1 MFYVQSLHRTK
12 ALHTERVLM
21 PIHVALTHRTAYHY
35 DRVIGMGPQVIR
47 LRPAPHCRTPIISY
61 SLNIEP
67 KLHFLNWQQDPFAN
81 YCARLVLPEKTDHF
95 VVTVDLVA
103 DMAVIN
109 PFDFFVEE
117 SARDWPFAY
126 DPDLKKELTPYLM
139 PDPPGPLVRKFLSG
153 MPTHKMGTV
162 DFLIDVNRR
171 LHAGVQYCVRLE
183 PGIQTPEET
192 LTKASGS
199 CRDSAWLLVQLLRNI
214 GFAARFVSGYL
225 IQLRPDVKP
234 VDGGA
239 AGAEADFTDLHA
251 WTEVYVPGAGW
262 IGLDP
267 TSGLLAG
274 EGHIPLA
281 ATPQPSSAAPISG
294 GHEPAEVEFE
304 FEMRVERIL
313 ETPRVT
319 LPYSEETWEQILA
332 AGDAVDTRLNSSD
345 VRLSMGGEPTFV
357 SIDDMEGDEWKTDA
371 VGPTKRAYAEDLIR
385 RLRNRFAPGG
395 LLHYGQGKW
404 YPGEQLPRWAFA
416 LYWRRDQE
424 PLWANDKLIDR
435 ENKPANATIE
445 DAGKLMTALCN
456 QLGVPP
462 DSGIAAYED
471 PGYYALV
478 EQKLPLN
485 VSPAENK
492 LQDPEERARIVRVF
506 ERGLDKPVSYILPV
520 QVWHS
525 PDLGRRWV
533 TERWGLRRN
542 KLYLM
547 PGDSPAGFRLPMNSL
562 PAIPAINYPHVLP
575 RDPFSDMPPLPEREI
590 LIQQRKA
597 VTLRPAP
604 VPPPLGPSEIYGS
617 VRTALAIEPRD
628 GHLCVFLP
636 PVSDALDFAALTA
649 AIEEAAAAT
658 NLPVH
663 IEGYSP
669 PNDPRLNVIKV
680 TPDPGVIEVNIHPAT
695 SWKEVVAIT
704 TAVYE
709 EAHQTRLGTDKYQLD
724 GRHTGTGGGNHIVMG
739 GITPADSP
747 FLRRPDLLASI
758 VAYWQNHP
766 SLSYL
771 FSGLFIG
778 ATSQAPRLDEA
789 RVETLYELEIALK
802 QVPDPAYGSIPPWL
816 VDRIF
821 RHLLV
826 DVTGNTHRAEICID
840 KLYSPDGPTG
850 RLGLVEFRSFEMPPH
865 ARMSVVQQL
874 LIRSFIAM
882 FWDKPYRGKV
892 ARWGTALQDR
902 FMLPHFLWADFS
914 EVIGDLKDAGIPIE
928 LDWFK
933 PHFEFRFPLIG
944 EVDAYGI
951 NLELRQALEPWHVL
965 GEESTAGGTARFV
978 DNSLDRLQ
986 VKVQDGANSRFAV
999 TCNLRG
1005 LPLTSTGTFGEKVA
1019 GVRYRGWW
1027 PASCLHPTIHPHV
1040 PLVFDIIDT
1049 WTGRS
1054 VGGCRYHSTHPGGRN
1069 FEVSPINA
1077 YEAEGRRLARF
1088 ERLGH
1093 TPGRASATPAE
1104 INPDYPL
1111 TLDLRT

>member
-1 MFYVQSLHRTK
+1 
-12 ALHTERVLM
+12 M
-21 PIHVALTHRTAYHY
+21 PIHVALTHRTAYRY

-47 LRPAPHCRTPIISY
+47 LRPAPHCRTPILSY
-61 SLNIEP
+61 SLNLEP
-67 KLHFLNWQQDPFAN
+67 KVHFLNWQQDPFAN
-81 YCARLVLPEKTDHF
+81 YCARVLLPEKTDQF

-109 PFDFFVEE
+109 PFDFYVEE
-117 SARDWPFAY
+117 SAKDWPFTY
-126 DPDLKKELTPYLM
+126 EPDLKKELTPYLE
-139 PDPPGPLVRKFLSG
+139 PAPLGPLVRKFLAS
-153 MPTHKMGTV
+153 MPKRKLGTV
-162 DFLIDVNRR
+162 DFLIDLNQR
-171 LHAGVQYCVRLE
+171 LRNEVSYCVRLE

-192 LTKASGS
+192 LSKASGS
-199 CRDSAWLLVQLLRNI
+199 CRDSGWLLVQLLRNI

-251 WTEVYVPGAGW
+251 WAEVYVPGAGW

-294 GHEPAEVEFE
+294 AHEPAEVSFE
-304 FEMRVERIL
+304 FDMRVERIL

-319 LPYSEETWEQILA
+319 LPYTEATWQQILT
-332 AGDAVDTRLNSSD
+332 AGAAVDERLNKAD

-357 SIDDMEGDEWKTDA
+357 SIDDMDGDEWKTGA
-371 VGPTKRAYAEDLIR
+371 VGPTKRAYAEELVR
-385 RLRNRFAPGG
+385 RLRQRFAPGG

-404 YPGEQLPRWAFA
+404 YPGEPLPRWAFA

-424 PLWANDKLIDR
+424 PLWTDDALIDR
-435 ENKPANATIE
+435 EDKPANATIA
-445 DAGKLMTALCN
+445 DAEKLMGALCT
-456 QLGVPP
+456 QLGLPA
-462 DSGIAAYED
+462 DSGMAAYED
-471 PGYYALV
+471 PGYYALI
-478 EQKLPLN
+478 EQRLPLN
-485 VSPAENK
+485 LTPAESN
-492 LQDPEERARIVRVF
+492 LEDPAERARMVRVF
-506 ERGLDKPVSYILPV
+506 EQGLDKPVSYVLPV
-520 QVWHS
+520 QVWNSAH
-525 PDLGRRWV
+525 LGRRWV
-533 TERWGLRRN
+533 TERWGLRRS
-542 KLYLM
+542 KLFLV
-547 PGDSPAGFRLPMNSL
+547 PGYSPAGFRLPMNSL
-562 PAIPAINYPHVLP
+562 PALPAVDYPHVLP
-575 RDPFSDMPPLPEREI
+575 RDPLSDMPPLPEREI
-590 LIQQRKA
+590 LIQQRRA
-597 VTLRPAP
+597 VTLVPAP
-604 VPPPLGPSEIYGS
+604 APPAVGPSEIYGS

-636 PVSDALDFAALTA
+636 PVADALDFAALIA
-649 AIEEAAAAT
+649 AVEEAST
-658 NLPVH
+658 STGLPVH
-663 IEGYSP
+663 IEGYPP
-669 PNDPRLNVIKV
+669 PNDPRINVIKV

-695 SWKEVVAIT
+695 SWKEVVDIT
-704 TAVYE
+704 TAVYD
-709 EAHQTRLGTDKYQLD
+709 EAHKTRLGTDKYQLD
-724 GRHTGTGGGNHIVMG
+724 GRHTGTGGGNHIVIG

-789 RVETLYELEIALK
+789 RFEALYELEIALK
-802 QVPDPAYGSIPPWL
+802 QIPDPTHGTVPPWL

-840 KLYSPDGPTG
+840 KLYSPDSPTG

-865 ARMSVVQQL
+865 ARMSAVQQL
-874 LIRSFIAM
+874 LIRAFIAM
-882 FWDKPYRGKV
+882 FWERPYRGKV
-892 ARWGTALQDR
+892 VRWGTALQDR
-902 FMLPHFLWADFS
+902 YMLPHFLWSDFA
-914 EVIGDLKDAGIPIE
+914 EVIDDLKGAGLPIE

-944 EVDAYGI
+944 EFEAYGVDV
-951 NLELRQALEPWHVL
+951 ELRQALEPWHVL
-965 GEESTAGGTARFV
+965 GEENAGGGTARFV

-986 VKVQDGANSRFAV
+986 VKVKDGANGRYVV
-999 TCNLRG
+999 TCNHRS
-1005 LPLTSTGTFGEKVA
+1005 LPLTSTGAYGERVA
-1019 GVRYRGWW
+1019 GVRFRGWL
-1027 PASCLHPTIHPHV
+1027 PSSCLHPTIQPHV
-1040 PLVFDIIDT
+1040 PLVFDVIDT

-1054 VGGCRYHSTHPGGRN
+1054 VGGCRYHSAHPGGRN
-1069 FEVSPINA
+1069 LEVSPVNA

-1093 TPGRASATPAE
+1093 TPGHAPTTTPD

-1111 TLDLRT
+1111 TLDLRM